1 MCHVSCATGWTNVP
15 GVRMSH
21 VQGDHNSKTVTFE
34 GRSVEFVMNNG
45 DNDWDSPS
53 RFSDKPKNYEV
64 LSPGSY
70 RLKSGKLEKVA

>member
-1 MCHVSCATGWTNVP
+1 VSCATGWTNVP

-45 DNDWDSPS
+45 DNDWDSPG